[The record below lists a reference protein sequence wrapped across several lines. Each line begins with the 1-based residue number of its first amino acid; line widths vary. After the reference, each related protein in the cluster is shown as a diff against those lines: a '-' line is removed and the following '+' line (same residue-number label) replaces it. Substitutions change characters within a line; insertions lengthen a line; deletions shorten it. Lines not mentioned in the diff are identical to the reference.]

1 MIRIH
6 NFNFVIWKFLQMSK
20 LLYNTLK
27 ISGGENAPN
36 APPSGCAPDVIDY
49 DYIESNHDY
58 NRDYN
63 CLETFS
69 EKKTI
74 CVVSRK
80 YNFRQRTI
88 WMNAI
93 CETTKLQRLSTE
105 KNKNHC
111 WLRCLCRQQTSCV
124 DRSLNQGGRLSW
136 KKPTGHCGG
145 PTSQHSEKKF
155 KKWRWMRMWMA
166 ILKP

>member
-1 MIRIH
+1 
-6 NFNFVIWKFLQMSK
+6 MSK

-69 EKKTI
+69 EKKKPFAWFH
-74 CVVSRK
+74 VSIISDNVR
-80 YNFRQRTI
+80 Y
-88 WMNAI
+88 
-93 CETTKLQRLSTE
+93 E
-105 KNKNHC
+105 
-111 WLRCLCRQQTSCV
+111 
-124 DRSLNQGGRLSW
+124 
-136 KKPTGHCGG
+136 
-145 PTSQHSEKKF
+145 
-155 KKWRWMRMWMA
+155 
-166 ILKP
+166 